1 MANENETKL
10 CKHCKTE
17 IPKDAKVCPNC
28 RKKQSGITKWIVV
41 AVIGI
46 VIIAAATSGG
56 EEDTADTDTK
66 QPNVVSEDSKATA
79 DTDASDTAKTEAE
92 AEEDTDTD
100 AQTEVEVSNVFNVG
114 DVAELDQIKITFLS
128 AEEYVSGNQFM
139 QPKEGNMYYRIG
151 FEVENIG
158 DTDAYVSSWDWECYA
173 DGYSAEQAYFNDESL
188 DATLSSGKKTKGYIF
203 YEVPKDAQEVTLEYE
218 TNFWTENKIIF
229 VIK

>member
-28 RKKQSGITKWIVV
+28 RKKQNGIVKWIVV
-41 AVIGI
+41 AVIVI

-56 EEDTADTDTK
+56 EDDTAGTDTK
-66 QPNVVSEDSKATA
+66 QQNVAAEDSRGTAA
-79 DTDASDTAKTEAE
+79 DTDAADSTKSEAKEDTETQTEA
-92 AEEDTDTD
+92 
-100 AQTEVEVSNVFNVG
+100 EVSNVFNVG
-114 DVAELDQIKITFLS
+114 DVVELDRIKISFLS
-128 AEEYVSGNQFM
+128 AEEYVSDNQFM

-158 DTDAYVSSWDWECYA
+158 DSDAYVSSWDWECYA
-173 DGYSAEQAYFNDESL
+173 DGYSAEQTYFNDESL

-203 YEVPKDAQEVTLEYE
+203 FEVPKDAQEVTLEYE